1 MPLGVVSRGIQ
12 VASLKMD
19 IMGWWT
25 QGVPPGRGWQGS
37 MCGKVSMV
45 NGLVVLLLTALL
57 GGSHIAISLEILISS
72 LKTSLP
78 QVAGVHM
85 WAALQL

>member
-1 MPLGVVSRGIQ
+1 
-12 VASLKMD
+12 
-19 IMGWWT
+19 MGWWT
-25 QGVPPGRGWQGS
+25 QGVPPGRGWQG

-57 GGSHIAISLEILISS
+57 GGSHIGISLEILISS